1 MRIEARELCVLRGDH
16 KAVERVS
23 FVVEG
28 AGWTGLVGAN
38 GSGKT
43 SLLRALAG
51 RLETAAGAIL
61 IDDVDRTADRAW
73 RAEAIGFA
81 PDAAALPESLSG
93 RELLAV
99 LGGEDAGR
107 DPGDP
112 LHILRRALA
121 FDPYIDRRIGTLSQG
136 MRQRL
141 AIFCAFLARPRAV
154 LLDEPFNWLDPISAF
169 DTKAA
174 LGELVAQG
182 LTLVTAL
189 HDMAS
194 LVRQCGAG
202 LLLSD
207 GRVSQVLGAAQIEA
221 GRRDFAGFEARMIAA
236 LRGEGRAAEGLAVV
250 SLRGTA

>member
-1 MRIEARELCVLRGDH
+1 MRIEARELSVLRGDH
-16 KAVERVS
+16 MAVERVS
-23 FVVEG
+23 FTVEG

-51 RLETAAGAIL
+51 RLEISGGAIL
-61 IDDVDRTADRAW
+61 VDGIDRTSDRAW

-107 DPGDP
+107 DPDDP
-112 LHILRRALA
+112 LDTLRRALA
-121 FDPYIDRRIGTLSQG
+121 FDPLIDQRIGTLSQG

-141 AIFCAFLARPRAV
+141 AIFSAFLARPRAV

-169 DTKAA
+169 DTRAA

-189 HDMAS
+189 HDMAN

-207 GRVSQVLGAAQIEA
+207 GRIGQLLGAAEIEA

-236 LRGEGRAAEGLAVV
+236 LRGDGPR
-250 SLRGTA
+250 R

>member
-1 MRIEARELCVLRGDH
+1 MIRIETRQLSVLRGDH
-16 KAVERVS
+16 VAVHRLS
-23 FVVEG
+23 FIVEG

-51 RLETAAGAIL
+51 RLDADGGTIL
-61 IDDVDRTADRAW
+61 IDGMDRTRDRAA
-73 RAEAIGFA
+73 RAGAIGFA

-93 RELLAV
+93 RELFAI
-99 LGGEDAGR
+99 LGGAGTGLAT
-107 DPGDP
+107 DDP
-112 LHILRRALA
+112 LAPLRRALA
-121 FDPYIDRRIGTLSQG
+121 FDSFLDQRIGTLSQG

-141 AIFCAFLARPRAV
+141 AIFSAFLARPRAI

-174 LGELVAQG
+174 LGDLVAAEG

-189 HDMAS
+189 HDLSS
-194 LVRQCGAG
+194 LVRHCGAG

-207 GRVSQVLGAAQIEA
+207 GRISRRLGPDEIAA
-221 GRRDFAGFEARMIAA
+221 GRRDLAGFEAELIAG
-236 LRGEGRAAEGLAVV
+236 LRGR
-250 SLRGTA
+250 

>member
-1 MRIEARELCVLRGDH
+1 MRIELRRVCVLRGDH
-16 KAVERVS
+16 MAVERVS
-23 FVVEG
+23 FMVEG

-51 RLETAAGAIL
+51 RLETAGGAIL
-61 IDDVDRTADRAW
+61 IDDIDRTADRAW

-99 LGGEDAGR
+99 LGGAEAGR
-107 DPGDP
+107 DPDDT
-112 LHILRRALA
+112 LHSLRDALA
-121 FDPYIDRRIGTLSQG
+121 FDPYIDQRIGTLSQG

-174 LGELVAQG
+174 LAGLVANG

-207 GRVSQVLGAAQIEA
+207 GRISQVLGAAQIEA
-221 GRRDFAGFEARMIAA
+221 GRRDFAGFEAKMIAA
-236 LRGEGRAAEGLAVV
+236 LRGHGPG
-250 SLRGTA
+250 G

>member
-1 MRIEARELCVLRGDH
+1 MRLETRELTVLRGDRR
-16 KAVERVS
+16 AVDRVS
-23 FVVEG
+23 FTIEG

-51 RLETAAGAIL
+51 RLEAASGAIL
-61 IDDVDRTADRAW
+61 IDGTDRSADRAW

-93 RELLAV
+93 RELFAI
-99 LGGEDAGR
+99 LGGETIGLDDA
-107 DPGDP
+107 DP
-112 LHILRRALA
+112 LHALRRALA
-121 FDPYIDRRIGTLSQG
+121 FDAFFDRRIGTLSQG

-141 AIFCAFLARPRAV
+141 AIFSAFLARPRAV

-174 LGELVAQG
+174 LDALVAAAG

-189 HDMAS
+189 HDLAS
-194 LVRQCGAG
+194 LARHCGAG
-202 LLLSD
+202 LLLAD
-207 GRVSQVLGAAQIEA
+207 GRISHRLGAAEIEA
-221 GRRDFAGFEARMIAA
+221 GRRDFAAFETRMIAE
-236 LRGEGRAAEGLAVV
+236 LKGRAAAAEGLAVGP
-250 SLRGTA
+250 SDR